1 MIVPCKAYDLLS
13 KADVIIVND
22 YHLKSW
28 ILDPIISVAETLAM
42 HGSIMLVILTL
53 QVL

>member
-1 MIVPCKAYDLLS
+1 METKTKNPYR
-13 KADVIIVND
+13 
-22 YHLKSW
+22 
-28 ILDPIISVAETLAM
+28 ISVAETLAM